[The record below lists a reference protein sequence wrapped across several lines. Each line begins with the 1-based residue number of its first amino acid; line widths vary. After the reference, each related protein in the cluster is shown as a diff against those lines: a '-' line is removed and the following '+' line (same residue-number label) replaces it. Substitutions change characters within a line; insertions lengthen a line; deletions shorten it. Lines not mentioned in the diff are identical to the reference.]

1 MWSPIHLKK
10 QGNKNSVCVW
20 GGGGGVRVGGGQ
32 NLKKGE
38 KQYRESS

>member
-20 GGGGGVRVGGGQ
+20 GGRGCEGWRWTKFEEGG
-32 NLKKGE
+32 KAI
-38 KQYRESS
+38 